1 MGPAVTGPA
10 RQHPGASDATRHV
23 LIPGA
28 GAIRQADIIELI
40 LADHRRI
47 RRLCDAL
54 YDVARYDGGPRP
66 DWMLGPMWQRLADLL
81 VAHTQAEEETCYL
94 PLFGT
99 GAQATERMRDSI
111 ADHDEIRGI
120 ISEAAAQPVGSA
132 PWWRTVRTAMVVSA
146 EHLEHEERDVLP
158 ECLPGLS
165 MSRRKE
171 LGRQWCAFMAAW
183 RPDATVAPP
192 RRSSSGPTA

>member
-1 MGPAVTGPA
+1 MTGPA
-10 RQHPGASDATRHV
+10 RQHPGASDAARYV

-28 GAIRQADIIELI
+28 GASQQADITELI

-47 RRLCDAL
+47 RRLSRAL
-54 YDVARYDGGPRP
+54 YDTARYEGGPRP
-66 DWMLGPMWQRLADLL
+66 DWMLGHVWQRLADLL
-81 VAHTQAEEETCYL
+81 VAHTQAEDETCYL

-99 GAQATERMRDSI
+99 GAQTTERMRDPI

-120 ISEAAAQPVGSA
+120 IGKAAVQPVGSA
-132 PWWRTVRTAMVVSA
+132 PWWRTVRAVMAVSA

-158 ECLPGLS
+158 DCLPGLS

-183 RPDATVAPP
+183 RPDATLTPP
-192 RRSSSGPTA
+192 RPSSSGPTA

>member
-1 MGPAVTGPA
+1 MTGPA
-10 RQHPGASDATRHV
+10 GQHPGASGTTRAV
-23 LIPGA
+23 LIPDA
-28 GAIRQADIIELI
+28 EAIREADIIELI

-47 RRLCDAL
+47 GRLCHAL
-54 YDVARYDGGPRP
+54 YDTARYDAGPRP
-66 DWMLGPMWQRLADLL
+66 DWMLGHVWQRLADLL
-81 VAHTQAEEETCYL
+81 VAHTQAEDEFCYL

-99 GAQATERMRDSI
+99 GAQDTERLRNSI
-111 ADHDEIRGI
+111 ADHDDIRGTI
-120 ISEAAAQPVGSA
+120 GQVAAQPVGSVA
-132 PWWRTVRTAMVVSA
+132 WWRTVRTVMTVSA

-158 ECLPGLS
+158 VWLPGLS

-192 RRSSSGPTA
+192 PRGGPAAPAA

>member
-10 RQHPGASDATRHV
+10 RQHPGASDAACCV

-28 GAIRQADIIELI
+28 GASQQADIIELI

-47 RRLCDAL
+47 GRLCRAL
-54 YDVARYDGGPRP
+54 YDTARDEGGPRP
-66 DWMLGPMWQRLADLL
+66 DWMLGHVWQRLADLL
-81 VAHTQAEEETCYL
+81 VAHTQAEDETCYL

-99 GAQATERMRDSI
+99 GAQATERTRDPI
-111 ADHDEIRGI
+111 ADHHEIRGI
-120 ISEAAAQPVGSA
+120 IGKAAVQLVGSA
-132 PWWRTVRTAMVVSA
+132 PWWRTVRAVMAVSA

-158 ECLPGLS
+158 DCLPGLS

-183 RPDATVAPP
+183 RPDATLTPP